1 MKIHEARFC
10 RDLRW
15 CQTSQHG
22 LLEHAG
28 HFAAGAEKDI
38 EHGMRAIRMFY
49 QIGNHMRK
57 IVDRHAAQ
65 PFFLQQSYGLAKI
78 GSAIFQIGNGAAD
91 RGDDALQQSRDA
103 FTGPGIGH
111 RDSDTAHML

>member
-1 MKIHEARFC
+1 ML
-10 RDLRW
+10 DTLP
-15 CQTSQHG
+15 QVP
-22 LLEHAG
+22 
-28 HFAAGAEKDI
+28 EKDI

-78 GSAIFQIGNGAAD
+78 GSAIFQIATGRPIVAMTRCSKAAMLSPVQVSATETATQLTCCNEGAPALHAYAWHPV
-91 RGDDALQQSRDA
+91 RGPS
-103 FTGPGIGH
+103 
-111 RDSDTAHML
+111 

>member
-1 MKIHEARFC
+1 MKRAFVETFGGARQASTDC
-10 RDLRW
+10 LSMLDTLPQVLR
-15 CQTSQHG
+15 
-22 LLEHAG
+22 
-28 HFAAGAEKDI
+28 KDI

-103 FTGPGIGH
+103 FTGPGISH